1 MKKNKKINIDEANKY
16 EQNIKDSM
24 KLNKKTIFERFT
36 VKENILIFS
45 IILILLI
52 IANNFVKNIN
62 VSNTKLNYKN
72 LTAEQIIENS
82 QVSYDR
88 EVYWRLN
95 AILRNV
101 LSAGDKGN
109 HDYDANIDLSY
120 YKYSSDQ
127 YYKYLTN
134 EYKKNISK
142 IEFKNK
148 LNKVIQK
155 AMYLDLP
162 IEKVYKYDNSDFYLV
177 KLKSNEASYVGIK
190 LMSDSNTYYIFYLE

>member
-1 MKKNKKINIDEANKY
+1 MKKNKKINIDEAKKY
-16 EQNIKDSM
+16 EQNLKDSM

-45 IILILLI
+45 IILVLLI
-52 IANNFVKNIN
+52 LANNFVKNIN
-62 VSNTKLNYKN
+62 VSSVKLNYKN

-95 AILRNV
+95 TILRNV
-101 LSAGDKGN
+101 LSAENKDN
-109 HDYDANIDLSY
+109 NYTSNIDLSY

-142 IEFKNK
+142 VEFKNK
-148 LNKVIQK
+148 LKKVIHK
-155 AMYLDLP
+155 TSYLDLP

-177 KLKSNEASYVGIK
+177 KLKSQEAAYVGIK